1 MKHLLSLV
9 WMAIS
14 LTCLSQDLM
23 WESGVVITKE
33 NEILVGS
40 LVYYSAHDAVLLKQ
54 SDGLA
59 NFFPSCKISS
69 FRFYDSKADINRQF
83 INIGAASSSRLLEI
97 VLNGSVKLLR
107 KMKFRNS
114 ELATADNAEDF
125 FYYVWMD
132 NDLTPLQ
139 QFRSKVLPV
148 LLKRFP
154 DELASF
160 VSSRKNKKQ
169 TDIVAIQILK
179 EYNRLQSKPHLVASI
194 D

>member
-9 WMAIS
+9 WMAMS

-139 QFRSKVLPV
+139 QFRSKVLPA

-160 VSSRKNKKQ
+160 VSSRKNEKQ

>member
-9 WMAIS
+9 WMAMS

-33 NEILVGS
+33 KEILVGS

-139 QFRSKVLPV
+139 QFRSKVLPA

-160 VSSRKNKKQ
+160 VSSRKNEKQ

>member
-9 WMAIS
+9 WMAMS

-97 VLNGSVKLLR
+97 VLNGSIKLLR

-114 ELATADNAEDF
+114 ELTTADNAEDF

-139 QFRSKVLPV
+139 QFRSKVLPA

-160 VSSRKNKKQ
+160 VSSRKNEKQ

>member
-9 WMAIS
+9 WMAMS

-33 NEILVGS
+33 KEILVGS

>member
-139 QFRSKVLPV
+139 QFRSKVLPA

-160 VSSRKNKKQ
+160 VSSRKNEKQ